1 MEYQIPAANARI
13 EKVVL
18 GSRFI
23 ANAMKVETVTTV
35 RKRLK
40 VMREKMS
47 DANHHAYAFRVGYG
61 NSVTEGKSDDG
72 EPKGTAGAPI
82 LAMIRG
88 SDIGD
93 IMVVVTRYFGGRKLG
108 TGGLVRAYGGAA
120 REVIEKLSIE
130 KRIERT
136 QLSIFIPYPLLD
148 RVRHKIME
156 FDVQEIDCIY
166 LTDVQLEV
174 SIAEKDRIRFENA
187 ITGLSAASVKIR
199 TND

>member
-23 ANAMKVETVTTV
+23 ANAMRVETVTAV
-35 RKRLK
+35 RERLNVIRK
-40 VMREKMS
+40 EMS

-61 NSVTEGKSDDG
+61 DSVTEGKSDDG

-93 IMVVVTRYFGGRKLG
+93 ILVVVTRYFGGRKLG

-136 QLSIFIPYPLLD
+136 RLSIFIPYPLLD

-156 FDVQEIDCIY
+156 FDVQEIGCIY
-166 LTDVQLEV
+166 LTEVQLEV
-174 SIAEKDRIRFENA
+174 SIAETDRIRFENA
-187 ITGLSAASVKIR
+187 IIELSAATVKIR

>member
-1 MEYQIPAANARI
+1 MEYQIPAVNARI

-23 ANAMKVETVTTV
+23 ANAMRVETVTAV
-35 RKRLK
+35 REQLNVIRK
-40 VMREKMS
+40 EMS

-108 TGGLVRAYGGAA
+108 TGGLVRAYGGGA

-136 QLSIFIPYPLLD
+136 RLSIFIPYPLLD

-166 LTDVQLEV
+166 LTEVQLEV

-187 ITGLSAASVKIR
+187 IIELSAATVKIR

>member
-1 MEYQIPAANARI
+1 MGYQIPAANARI

-23 ANAMKVETVTTV
+23 ANAMRVETVTAVRERLNVV
-35 RKRLK
+35 RKA
-40 VMREKMS
+40 MS

-93 IMVVVTRYFGGRKLG
+93 ILVVVTRYFGGRKLG

-120 REVIEKLSIE
+120 REVIEKLLIE

-136 QLSIFIPYPLLD
+136 RLSIFIPYPLLD

-156 FDVQEIDCIY
+156 FDVQEIDCTY
-166 LTDVQLEV
+166 RTDVQLEV
-174 SIAEKDRIRFENA
+174 SIAEKDRIRFEST
-187 ITGLSAASVKIR
+187 IIELSAATVKIR
-199 TND
+199 THD

>member
-1 MEYQIPAANARI
+1 MEYKIPATNARI
-13 EKVVL
+13 ENVIF

-23 ANAMKVETVTTV
+23 ANAMRVETVTAV
-35 RKRLK
+35 RERLN
-40 VMREKMS
+40 VLRNEMS
-47 DANHHAYAFRVGYG
+47 DANHHAYAFRIGYG
-61 NSVTEGKSDDG
+61 NSVIEGKSDDG
-72 EPKGTAGAPI
+72 EPKGTAGAPV

-108 TGGLVRAYGGAA
+108 TGGLARAYGGAA

-136 QLSIFIPYPLLD
+136 RLTIFIPYPLLD

-156 FDVQEIDCIY
+156 FDFQEIDCTY
-166 LTDVQLEV
+166 RTEVQLEV
-174 SIAEKDRIRFENA
+174 SIAEKDRIRFENT
-187 ITGLSAASVKIR
+187 ITELSAATVNIR
-199 TND
+199 VNG

>member
-23 ANAMKVETVTTV
+23 ANAMRVESVTAV
-35 RKRLK
+35 RKRLNVIRK
-40 VMREKMS
+40 EMP

-61 NSVTEGKSDDG
+61 SSVTEGKSDAG

-120 REVIEKLSIE
+120 REVIEELSL
-130 KRIERT
+130 ERRSERSR
-136 QLSIFIPYPLLD
+136 LSIFTPYPLLD
-148 RVRHKIME
+148 RVRHKILE

-187 ITGLSAASVKIR
+187 LIELSAATVKIR

>member
-1 MEYQIPAANARI
+1 MEYQIPASNARI

-23 ANAMKVETVTTV
+23 ANAMRVETITAV
-35 RKRLK
+35 RERLN
-40 VMREKMS
+40 VLRNEMS

-61 NSVTEGKSDDG
+61 NSVIEGKSDDG
-72 EPKGTAGAPI
+72 EPKGTAGTPV

-136 QLSIFIPYPLLD
+136 RITIFIPYPLLD
-148 RVRHKIME
+148 RVRHKIIE
-156 FDVQEIDCIY
+156 FDVQEIDCTY
-166 LTDVQLEV
+166 RTDVQLEI

-187 ITGLSAASVKIR
+187 ITELSAATVKIR
-199 TND
+199 VNG